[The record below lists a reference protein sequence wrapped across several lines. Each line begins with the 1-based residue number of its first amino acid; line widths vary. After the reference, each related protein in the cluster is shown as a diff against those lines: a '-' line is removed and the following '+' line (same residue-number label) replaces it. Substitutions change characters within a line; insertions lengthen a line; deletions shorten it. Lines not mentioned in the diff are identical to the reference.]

1 MDSPQ
6 NSTNLPKIFKQYFIT
21 TQINRIKRNILKLFF
36 FCKTVITN
44 KHTHM
49 HTKYKANIPDEQK
62 FKKAQKYTC
71 EQNTDMHK
79 QDYALWP
86 SWLIP

>member
-1 MDSPQ
+1 
-6 NSTNLPKIFKQYFIT
+6 
-21 TQINRIKRNILKLFF
+21 
-36 FCKTVITN
+36 
-44 KHTHM
+44 M

-79 QDYALWP
+79 QDYAMWP